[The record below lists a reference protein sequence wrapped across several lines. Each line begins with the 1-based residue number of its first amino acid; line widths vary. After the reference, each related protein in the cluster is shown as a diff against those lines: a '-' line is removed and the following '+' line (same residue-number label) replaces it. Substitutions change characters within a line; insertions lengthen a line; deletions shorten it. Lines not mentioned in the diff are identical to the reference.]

1 MAIDRCS
8 HYHHR
13 QREHAGRPPKSAR
26 LIEVETMTES
36 LENATEAELLRAL
49 LAARDMPCPVCA
61 YNLRRITSANCP
73 ECGAQLDLRVASTDL
88 KLGPWL
94 VALFGLAMPA
104 GFVAVYASSQ
114 LFFLG
119 LSAIGRVRFGLNV
132 GIMIGVPIAITGA
145 YAFCLWRL
153 IRRRQKFWSSPRR
166 AQRRSALLYAVLG
179 PGALVIGYLLVVLI
193 TFI

>member
-1 MAIDRCS
+1 
-8 HYHHR
+8 
-13 QREHAGRPPKSAR
+13 
-26 LIEVETMTES
+26 MTEPPQ
-36 LENATEAELLRAL
+36 NATEAELLRAL

-94 VALFGLAMPA
+94 VALFGLALPA
-104 GFVAVYASSQ
+104 GFVGVYAII
-114 LFFLG
+114 G
-119 LSAIGRVRFGLNV
+119 LIMLAVSAIGRVRFGPNI

-153 IRRRQKFWSSPRR
+153 IRHRRKFWSKPRR

-179 PGALVIGYLLVVLI
+179 PGALVIPFVSIWLLRW
-193 TFI
+193 T